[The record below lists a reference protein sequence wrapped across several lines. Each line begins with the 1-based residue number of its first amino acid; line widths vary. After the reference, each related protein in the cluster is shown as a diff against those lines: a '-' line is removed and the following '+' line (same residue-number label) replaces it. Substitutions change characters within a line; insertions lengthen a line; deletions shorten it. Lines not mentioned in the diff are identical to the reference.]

1 VRGGG
6 GGGGVDWVG
15 RGRAH
20 RIGGARAS
28 WRRWSTCE
36 GEGEPLV
43 AVCRWPA
50 VRTGG
55 AFSGN
60 VGYCGGS
67 TSTGLRGRPSAARW
81 SASTGSRTH
90 EGEVDAGG
98 NPPLSARAVGPL
110 GVAADG
116 DVEAFFASRVLIK
129 APLSLSTS
137 VVDLSFVPLTLFNHF
152 I

>member
-1 VRGGG
+1 VEEVEHVRG
-6 GGGGVDWVG
+6 
-15 RGRAH
+15 R
-20 RIGGARAS
+20 GGAARC
-28 WRRWSTCE
+28 RL
-36 GEGEPLV
+36 PV
-43 AVCRWPA
+43 AGCPDR
-50 VRTGG
+50 G